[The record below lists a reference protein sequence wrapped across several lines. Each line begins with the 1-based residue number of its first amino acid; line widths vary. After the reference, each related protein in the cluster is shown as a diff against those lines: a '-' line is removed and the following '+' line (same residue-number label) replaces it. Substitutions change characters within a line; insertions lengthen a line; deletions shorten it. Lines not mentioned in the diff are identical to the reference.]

1 MSQSNYAPP
10 SIQASST
17 TFAQLQTG
25 GVAVLLNNLIAA
37 NPAIANPT
45 TAPTVNVT
53 GGGSTGG
60 FLPAGT
66 YFAKYTWTDGAGET
80 PASSESTVFTV
91 AAGNIPSVGVP
102 AFPTGV
108 AGWNLYLTPTNG
120 ASGTETL
127 YSVGNFAGSFNAS
140 FAAGV
145 DANATPPTVNTTGM
159 NGVAPV
165 IRKPFEI
172 FQSRHF
178 VDVSTTLSNFLSGYP
193 VDFRAWY
200 TQWAKY
206 DYVNAAW
213 KQMTKEIATLV
224 AANPGSLHNVP
235 TNVQN
240 KVVRTFP

>member
-10 SIQASST
+10 SIQPSST
-17 TFAQLQTG
+17 TFSQLQSG
-25 GVAVLLNNLIAA
+25 GVAVVLTNLIAA

-45 TAPTVNVT
+45 TAPTVSVT

-66 YFAKYTWTDGAGET
+66 YFASYTWTDGAGET
-80 PASSESTVFTV
+80 LASSESTTFTV
-91 AAGNIPSVGVP
+91 AAGNIPTVAVP
-102 AFPTGV
+102 TFPTGV

-127 YSVGNFAGSFNAS
+127 YSGGNFATTFNAS

-159 NGVAPV
+159 AGAAPA

-172 FQSRHF
+172 FQSRHW
-178 VDVSTTLSNFLSGYP
+178 VDVSTSLSNFLSGYP
-193 VDFRAWY
+193 VDFRGWY
-200 TQWAKY
+200 SQWAKY
-206 DYVNAAW
+206 DYVASAW
-213 KQMTKEIATLV
+213 KQATKEIAVLV
-224 AANPGSLHNVP
+224 TANPGSLHNTQ

>member
-1 MSQSNYAPP
+1 
-10 SIQASST
+10 
-17 TFAQLQTG
+17 
-25 GVAVLLNNLIAA
+25 
-37 NPAIANPT
+37 
-45 TAPTVNVT
+45 VT

-80 PASSESTVFTV
+80 LASSESTVFTV
-91 AAGNIPSVGVP
+91 AAGNIASVGVP

-224 AANPGSLHNVP
+224 TANPGSLHNVP